1 MPNSSSLSSLIAQS
15 NILTAEKKQ
24 VYTQVLSY
32 LSTEA
37 SSQLEAILAKA
48 EKKIQEIKTQE
59 ETAISETNIKAS
71 EEMEELVRNELK
83 ASQLQE
89 EANES
94 NSAEALLNKFNN
106 L

>member
-1 MPNSSSLSSLIAQS
+1 MSDSSSLSSLISQS

-24 VYTQVLSY
+24 VYTQILSY
-32 LSTEA
+32 LSLEA
-37 SSQLEAILAKA
+37 SSQLEALLSGA
-48 EKKIQEIKTQE
+48 EEKIKKIKDQE

-71 EEMEELVRNELK
+71 EAMEELLRNELK

-94 NSAEALLNKFNN
+94 NAAETLLNKFNN